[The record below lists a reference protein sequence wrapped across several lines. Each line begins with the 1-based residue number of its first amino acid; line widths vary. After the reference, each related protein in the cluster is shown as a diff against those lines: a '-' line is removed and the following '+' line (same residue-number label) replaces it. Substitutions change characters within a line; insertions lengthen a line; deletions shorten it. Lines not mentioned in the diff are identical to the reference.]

1 MADLASLVTL
11 LAQAALPTRFGP
23 FNAAVFEELLV
34 RDGRV
39 AEARYRAPFDL
50 LFAMPRFEYQCLVE
64 APGIEP
70 GSEAAF
76 HATSTSVVPVLI
88 SPEPR
93 PGTRLGFGQSRCM
106 SRPAPRRHRAARLLA
121 LTSGPA
127 PTAEKPVDVR
137 PKPELF
143 SSLLLTQRG
152 RGVRYSHVYFSRF
165 YEPGAR
171 LAFARPTTPSK
182 PVRPHGNAAIRDQ
195 RAPRS

>member
-1 MADLASLVTL
+1 MGASRRRPLRGSGGDRRDL
-11 LAQAALPTRFGP
+11 
-23 FNAAVFEELLV
+23 
-34 RDGRV
+34 
-39 AEARYRAPFDL
+39 
-50 LFAMPRFEYQCLVE
+50 E

-88 SPEPR
+88 SPQPR
-93 PGTRLGFGQSRCM
+93 PGTRLGYGQPRCM

-121 LTSGPA
+121 LTSGPSPA
-127 PTAEKPVDVR
+127 AEETVDVR

-152 RGVRYSHVYFSRF
+152 REVRYSHVYFSRF

-182 PVRPHGNAAIRDQ
+182 PVRPHGTQLSEISVLDQAYNAGDIATTP
-195 RAPRS
+195 APFGGELVVSTTWFPF

>member
-1 MADLASLVTL
+1 MPPQRLQRQTCACSSGVTVGVK
-11 LAQAALPTRFGP
+11 PPFGRG
-23 FNAAVFEELLV
+23 FRTHDV
-34 RDGRV
+34 
-39 AEARYRAPFDL
+39 
-50 LFAMPRFEYQCLVE
+50 VE

-76 HATSTSVVPVLI
+76 HATSTSVVPVFI

-93 PGTRLGFGQSRCM
+93 PGTRLGFGQPRCT

-121 LTSGPA
+121 LTSGPS
-127 PTAEKPVDVR
+127 PTAEKTVDVR

-152 RGVRYSHVYFSRF
+152 REVRYSHVYFSRF

-182 PVRPHGNAAIRDQ
+182 PIRPHGRSN
-195 RAPRS
+195 PRSPCASMIPRDSIRCNRGGG

>member
-1 MADLASLVTL
+1 MKEPDL
-11 LAQAALPTRFGP
+11 
-23 FNAAVFEELLV
+23 
-34 RDGRV
+34 
-39 AEARYRAPFDL
+39 
-50 LFAMPRFEYQCLVE
+50 E

-88 SPEPR
+88 SPQPR
-93 PGTRLGFGQSRCM
+93 PGTRLGYGQPRCM

-121 LTSGPA
+121 LTSGPP
-127 PTAEKPVDVR
+127 PTAEEAVDVR

-182 PVRPHGNAAIRDQ
+182 PIRPQGSSD
-195 RAPRS
+195 PRSACTSMIHRRRDGRHRRSRRHREESDDA

>member
-1 MADLASLVTL
+1 VGAGQSPVGRPSFGSSLPEGYGLPLPSPQGQHSHLRVVRFPCRTLWVTRGSGHRL
-11 LAQAALPTRFGP
+11 REG
-23 FNAAVFEELLV
+23 V
-34 RDGRV
+34 
-39 AEARYRAPFDL
+39 
-50 LFAMPRFEYQCLVE
+50 VE

-93 PGTRLGFGQSRCM
+93 PGTRLGSGQPRCL

-121 LTSGPA
+121 LASDPTPA
-127 PTAEKPVDVR
+127 AEKPVDVR

-152 RGVRYSHVYFSRF
+152 REVLYSHVYFSRF

-182 PVRPHGNAAIRDQ
+182 PIRPHGNAASEISVLR
-195 RAPRS
+195 